1 MRPRLAPAVC
11 AVLLVPSLLAAQ
23 TAIKDLPLSA
33 AERQQFIG
41 VYAVTASPAQPA
53 MPLRVF
59 ERGDTLMGQIRNNDP
74 TRLIYQG
81 DNVFR
86 LSASREFTI
95 EFTISG
101 GKATQLVILSKDGTM
116 RGVRTDDAAMGGP
129 ATPHDPSTSGA
140 LFDEL
145 ARMDSLVFDAGF
157 VACDTH
163 RINALFTDDVEF
175 YHDRTGFHSG
185 AQVRADF
192 ARLAATCP
200 RGRGITRELIPGTL
214 RVYPIND
221 YGAVQMGMH
230 RFVEKGSS
238 TATVAQFV
246 HLWRKKDG
254 VWKISRVLSFEHHV
268 TDAP

>member
-1 MRPRLAPAVC
+1 MRPRLAPVVC
-11 AVLLVPSLLAAQ
+11 AVLLIPSLLAAQ
-23 TAIKDLPLSA
+23 AAIKDLPLSA

-41 VYAVTASPAQPA
+41 VYAVTPSPGKPA
-53 MPLRVF
+53 MPLHVF
-59 ERGDTLMGQIRNNDP
+59 ERGDTLMGQLRNTDP
-74 TRLIYQG
+74 TRLISQG

-86 LSASREFTI
+86 PSASRDFTI
-95 EFTISG
+95 EFTIAG
-101 GKATQLVILSKDGTM
+101 GKATQVSIVSKDGTM
-116 RGVRTDDAAMGGP
+116 RGVRTDDAAMGAP
-129 ATPHDPSTSGA
+129 TPQDPSTSGA

-145 ARMDSLVFDAGF
+145 ARMDSLVFDATY
-157 VACDTH
+157 VACDTQ

-185 AQVRADF
+185 AEVRADF

-200 RGRGITRELIPGTL
+200 RGRGVTRELIPGTL
-214 RVYPIND
+214 RVYPIHD

-246 HLWRKKDG
+246 HVWRKKDG
-254 VWKISRVLSFEHHV
+254 VWKISRELSFEHRGA
-268 TDAP
+268 DAP

>member
-1 MRPRLAPAVC
+1 MRLRVAPAVC
-11 AVLLVPSLLAAQ
+11 AVLLIPSLLAAQ
-23 TAIKDLPLSA
+23 AAVKDLPLSA
-33 AERQQFIG
+33 AERQRFIG
-41 VYAVTASPAQPA
+41 VYAVTPSPAKPT

-59 ERGDTLMGQIRNNDP
+59 ERGDTLMGQLRNNDP

-86 LSASREFTI
+86 PSASRNFTI
-95 EFTISG
+95 EFTIAG
-101 GKATQLVILSKDGTM
+101 GKATQLSIVSKDGTM
-116 RGVRTDDAAMGGP
+116 RGVRTDDAALGTP
-129 ATPHDPSTSGA
+129 ATASDPSKSGA

-145 ARMDSLVFDAGF
+145 ARMDSLVFDATY
-157 VACDTH
+157 VSCDTQ

-221 YGAVQMGMH
+221 YGAVQMGIH

-254 VWKISRVLSFEHHV
+254 VWKISRALSFEHRSTEV
-268 TDAP
+268 P